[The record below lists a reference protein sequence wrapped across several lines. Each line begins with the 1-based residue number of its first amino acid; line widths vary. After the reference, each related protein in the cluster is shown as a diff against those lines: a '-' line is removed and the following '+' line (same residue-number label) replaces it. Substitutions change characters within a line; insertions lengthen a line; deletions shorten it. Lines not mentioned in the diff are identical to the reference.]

1 MILALL
7 LSTFVHAQTDMV
19 VGQYFHARAE
29 ADFAQY
35 LDERGISMQ
44 EATTL
49 DEKNVCA
56 TTRLEEFTPILEDIR
71 ISAQKIL
78 KDIKAGGND
87 WRRKSVY
94 GDSNKGLMNE
104 AQATDYAVE
113 RLRFARLEAFG
124 RLSKLAPTCLDIFR
138 RDPTGANKSLATPRF
153 RLESVQNVTPAL
165 FCSVAVRYWKAIKQ
179 DLHPK
184 CLIPED

>member
-113 RLRFARLEAFG
+113 RLRFARL
-124 RLSKLAPTCLDIFR
+124 
-138 RDPTGANKSLATPRF
+138 
-153 RLESVQNVTPAL
+153 
-165 FCSVAVRYWKAIKQ
+165 
-179 DLHPK
+179 
-184 CLIPED
+184 